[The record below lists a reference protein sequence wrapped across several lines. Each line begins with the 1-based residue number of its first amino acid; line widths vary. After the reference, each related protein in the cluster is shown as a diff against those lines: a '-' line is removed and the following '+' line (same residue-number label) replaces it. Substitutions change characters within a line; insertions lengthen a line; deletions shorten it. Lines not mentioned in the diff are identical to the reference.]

1 MERQEPRILEGVPV
15 HPPIRKRISF
25 VAPPA
30 PPPSEASEE
39 EPVLPLTQP
48 SPKEGV
54 DLNLEPEKEAVG
66 SGEAD

>member
-1 MERQEPRILEGVPV
+1 VERQEPRILEGVPV
-15 HPPIRKRISF
+15 HPPGRKKVSF
-25 VAPPA
+25 AVPPA

-54 DLNLEPEKEAVG
+54 DLNLEPEKEVG
-66 SGEAD
+66 GSCVED